1 MSSWSFSHVQEI
13 LSTSI
18 LTSTSLI
25 AGETEA
31 QRSASFTDDADKA
44 QGSRMTYTL
53 PHFMQCSLSDNIKA
67 RIHDVLL
74 DLISDSTKI
83 VMFLSLGLMW

>member
-1 MSSWSFSHVQEI
+1 MSSWSFLHVQEI

-18 LTSTSLI
+18 LTSPSLI

-44 QGSRMTYTL
+44 QGSRMTYIL
-53 PHFMQCSLSDNIKA
+53 PHFM
-67 RIHDVLL
+67 
-74 DLISDSTKI
+74 
-83 VMFLSLGLMW
+83 